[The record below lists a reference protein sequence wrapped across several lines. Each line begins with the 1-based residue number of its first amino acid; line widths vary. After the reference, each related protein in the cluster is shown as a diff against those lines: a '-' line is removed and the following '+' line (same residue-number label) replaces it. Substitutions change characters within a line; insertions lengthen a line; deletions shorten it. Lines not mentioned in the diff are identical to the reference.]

1 MRGQVQDCLM
11 TLYVYETIGSDDI
24 QPRVLKELD
33 EMVAKLLYIIL
44 EKSQLSGTVS
54 GDRKNGNITPI
65 LNNGR
70 KDDLGK
76 LQTGAPHLCLEQVL

>member
-1 MRGQVQDCLM
+1 M

-54 GDRKNGNITPI
+54 GDHIFTLAITV
-65 LNNGR
+65 
-70 KDDLGK
+70 
-76 LQTGAPHLCLEQVL
+76 LQWASFSPSNTQVGAAHRLAV

>member
-1 MRGQVQDCLM
+1 M

-44 EKSQLSGTVS
+44 EKSQLSGKTP
-54 GDRKNGNITPI
+54 GD
-65 LNNGR
+65 
-70 KDDLGK
+70 
-76 LQTGAPHLCLEQVL
+76 